1 MSCFLKNTVC
11 ALFRPNFITYC
22 VFFTVLDAMKV
33 ALSVVFLRR
42 KILPCRSKTYLQK
55 VQYNQFFRTYD
66 ETSSIETFFQ
76 YGTVRYGTGT
86 VEERKNKQQWHK
98 CPEQCRTVQYGYVG
112 CTFISNNICCT
123 KYLKTNNIIDILKII
138 YFKIIFCP
146 NHFTSN
152 KKIYQD

>member
-33 ALSVVFLRR
+33 ALSVVFFKR

-66 ETSSIETFFQ
+66 ETSSIETF
-76 YGTVRYGTGT
+76 TGTGSQKKKEKINNNGT
-86 VEERKNKQQWHK
+86 SAQNSV
-98 CPEQCRTVQYGYVG
+98 VQYNMDRLY
-112 CTFISNNICCT
+112 FSNNIHCT
-123 KYLKTNNIIDILKII
+123 KYLKTNNIIDILKIVHFNFFL
-138 YFKIIFCP
+138 FKPFL
-146 NHFTSN
+146 
-152 KKIYQD
+152 K

>member
-22 VFFTVLDAMKV
+22 VFFTVLNAMIV

-76 YGTVRYGTGT
+76 Y
-86 VEERKNKQQWHK
+86 
-98 CPEQCRTVQYGYVG
+98 RTVPVPQKKEKISNNGTSAQNSVVQYSTIWIG

-138 YFKIIFCP
+138 HFNFFCS
-146 NHFTSN
+146 NHFSSN